1 MNAIAEPTATLPRSV
16 DLREQ
21 LRRYWRCRSTFVMVA
36 AILALCAVA
45 LALLLPP
52 TYVAGATILIEQ
64 QEIPQELVRSAVTSF
79 ADQRVQV
86 ISQRVMTT
94 QNLLGLIERYN
105 LYPDIRLSAP
115 REALLLRMREDISMK
130 MISADV
136 IDPRS
141 GRPTQATIAFSVSYK
156 SHSPELALKVA
167 NDLTSLYL
175 NENLTSRTQMAEQ
188 TSSFFSEE
196 ASRLQSRIME
206 LDNQLSDFK
215 QKNHDKLPDL
225 TQINIQVSE
234 RTELELRDAENR
246 IGALDSQR
254 VLLEAQLAQINPT
267 MQVFSDTGQR
277 VMNPEDRLKALKS
290 QLAGLK
296 ARYAPGHPDI
306 VNTEREVAGL
316 EKEVNAGD
324 STSDVAR
331 QLDEAQAQLARANEK
346 YAPDHPDVVR
356 LTRAVEE
363 LKKNVAAAP
372 TIADGVKAS
381 ERLHADNP
389 AYIQVKGQLDS
400 LSVDR
405 ESAIKRRDE
414 LHAKLEQYE
423 SRLAQAPAVERQ
435 YRELARDLDTAQ
447 LKYQE
452 MRSKQS
458 EVQVSQ
464 NLETEHKGERFTMI
478 EPPLPPE
485 KPVSPNRI
493 LILAIG
499 FVLSLCSGVGATI
512 LRDNLDASVRGV
524 QDIRALLSVPP
535 LAAIPVIVTH
545 AEAKKHRR
553 IVRYSWL
560 GALGGLASLL
570 VLTHI
575 FVRPLDVVWISLS
588 HRFGM

>member
-1 MNAIAEPTATLPRSV
+1 MSVPTRTI
-16 DLREQ
+16 DLRET
-21 LRRYWRCRSTFVMVA
+21 LRSYWRQRGTFLVIAGIFAVLTVA
-36 AILALCAVA
+36 M
-45 LALLLPP
+45 ALLLPP
-52 TYVAGATILIEQ
+52 TYTAGATILIEQ

-94 QNLLGLIERYN
+94 QNLLALIERYN
-105 LYPDIRLSAP
+105 LYPEIRLTKP
-115 REALLLRMREDISMK
+115 REVLLLKMRQDIAMK

-188 TSSFFSEE
+188 TSSFFSTE
-196 ASRLQSRIME
+196 AARLEKRILE
-206 LDNQLSDFK
+206 LDKELSDFK

-225 TQINIQVSE
+225 AQLNIQISE

-246 IGALDSQR
+246 IAALDSQR

-267 MQVFSDTGQR
+267 MQVFSDTGLR
-277 VMNPEDRLKALKS
+277 VMNAEDRLKALKS
-290 QLAGLK
+290 QLAGYK

-306 VNTEREVAGL
+306 VNAEREVAGL
-316 EKEVNAGD
+316 EKEVKADDG
-324 STSDVAR
+324 TSDVAR
-331 QLDEAQAQLARANEK
+331 QLDEAKAQLARAQEK

-356 LTRAVEE
+356 LTRVVEE
-363 LKKNVAAAP
+363 LEKSVASAP
-372 TIADGVKAS
+372 TAAEGAKAK

-400 LSVDR
+400 LTVDR
-405 ESAIKRRDE
+405 ESALKKREE
-414 LHAKLEQYE
+414 LRAKLDEYE
-423 SRLAQAPAVERQ
+423 RRLAQAPAVERQ
-435 YRELARDLDTAQ
+435 YREFARDLDTAQ

-458 EVQVSQ
+458 ESQVSQ

-485 KPVSPNRI
+485 KPISPNRM
-493 LILAIG
+493 LILAMG
-499 FVLSLCSGVGATI
+499 FALSLGAGAGAAI
-512 LRDNLDASVRGV
+512 LRNNLDASVRGV
-524 QDIRALLSVPP
+524 QDVRALLSVPP
-535 LAAIPVIVTH
+535 LAAIPVIVTR
-545 AEAKKHRR
+545 AESKKHRR
-553 IVRYSWL
+553 MVRYSWL
-560 GALGGLASLL
+560 SAFVSLTTL
-570 VLTHI
+570 VTLMHF
-575 FVRPLDVVWISLS
+575 FVRPLDVVWISLLR
-588 HRFGM
+588 RFGM